1 MSWQLDAMEDAAEC
15 PDEEDSCAEWWAGES
30 ARVEEGEGEELG
42 GGEGGLMGEYAGE
55 TGE

>member
-1 MSWQLDAMEDAAEC
+1 MEDEAEC
-15 PDEEDSCAEWWAGES
+15 PEEEDACEAWWAGES
-30 ARVEEGEGEELG
+30 VRVGEGEGEELG